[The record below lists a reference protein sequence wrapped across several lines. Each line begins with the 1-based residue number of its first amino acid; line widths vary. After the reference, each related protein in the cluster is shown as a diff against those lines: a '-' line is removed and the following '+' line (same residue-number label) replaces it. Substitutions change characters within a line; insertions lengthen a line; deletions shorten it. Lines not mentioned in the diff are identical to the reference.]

1 MGYSMGHRPP
11 HTGKGKG
18 ITFLREHMADE
29 DGECLIWPLSR
40 HPTGYGTFGYEGK
53 QPYAHRFMCELV
65 NGPAPSPEHEA
76 AHSCSRGHEGCVHP
90 KHLSWK
96 TRSGNQR
103 DRYRNG
109 AKRGWKGRRKITE
122 EQAGEILRLK
132 DVETVTALAKRFGV
146 SRANIYQIH
155 QGLTWKPDKPVEYTA
170 DEVAYL
176 ARAVNE
182 KIPRRIIAQKLGRS
196 MTSVDGKIH
205 RMRQSGLVAPASAI
219 PYQ

>member
-109 AKRGWKGRRKITE
+109 AKRGWMGRRKLTE
-122 EQAGEILRLK
+122 EQAAEILRLK
-132 DVETVTALAKRFGV
+132 DEETVTALARRFGV
-146 SRANIYQIH
+146 SRGAIYMIH
-155 QGLTWKPDKPVEYTA
+155 SGETWGDRKYDFYS
-170 DEVAYL
+170 DEDVAYL
-176 ARAVNE
+176 TRELKQRTPYRVIAERLGRTISSVDNKAASLRRAGL
-182 KIPRRIIAQKLGRS
+182 IPR
-196 MTSVDGKIH
+196 
-205 RMRQSGLVAPASAI
+205 AI